1 MLAVGSRL
9 FFYKNI
15 AQLLLRNF
23 ADNPHKYKANFLW
36 RLSTNLRVF
45 IVCEA
50 NYSYQFYYFIKNVRM
65 IFMRDSNAPMKKEP
79 TIYVTYFYKYC
90 ALVHICR

>member
-9 FFYKNI
+9 FFYKNN
-15 AQLLLRNF
+15 AQLLLQNF

-36 RLSTNLRVF
+36 RLSTNLTVF

-50 NYSYQFYYFIKNVRM
+50 NYSYQFYYFIKKCPNDIHAGFKCPHEERTDNICC
-65 IFMRDSNAPMKKEP
+65 IF
-79 TIYVTYFYKYC
+79 
-90 ALVHICR
+90 L

>member
-36 RLSTNLRVF
+36 RLSTNLTVF

-50 NYSYQFYYFIKNVRM
+50 NYSYQFYYFIKKCPNDIHAGFKCPHEERTDNICY
-65 IFMRDSNAPMKKEP
+65 IF
-79 TIYVTYFYKYC
+79 
-90 ALVHICR
+90 L